1 MNKVVSLFVSVGT
14 RRLHWLVGGNFFVG
28 EAAEDAT
35 NSAKLVTVQLITV
48 AVFSYARHGIIPLH
62 YVVYV
67 YRY

>member
-14 RRLHWLVGGNFFVG
+14 RRLHWLVGGNFFG

-48 AVFSYARHGIIPLH
+48 AVFSYARHGIIALH